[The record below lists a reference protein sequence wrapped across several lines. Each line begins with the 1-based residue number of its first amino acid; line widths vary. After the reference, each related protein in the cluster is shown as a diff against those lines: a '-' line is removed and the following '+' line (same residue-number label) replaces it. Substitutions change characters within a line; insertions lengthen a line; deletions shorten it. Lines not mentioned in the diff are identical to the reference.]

1 MPLLTKALQ
10 ENGFSKASSGTGYFN
25 PSSVKEGDEVRFTI
39 LGDQSATGFELWM
52 DSSELGQN
60 GRPKGVKTR
69 FTDEPSAADMAERA
83 KELGGAVRPDS
94 KPKQFLAFAIWNY
107 EVEKVQVFEFSQQSI
122 ANPLIATLS
131 DEEVEAEPHLTD
143 FKISASG
150 SGLEKRYQVVSLAGR
165 RRKPAI
171 DSPITEAWDKAKADG
186 FDISV
191 LVSGGD
197 PFKGT
202 AF

>member
-1 MPLLTKALQ
+1 MPLLTKQLK
-10 ENGFSKASSGTGYFN
+10 EGGFSKASETGFLN
-25 PSSVKEGDEVRFTI
+25 PSSIKEGDEIRFTI
-39 LGDQSATGFELWM
+39 LGDDSSTGYELWM
-52 DSSELGQN
+52 DSSELRDN
-60 GRPKGVKTR
+60 GTPKGVKTR
-69 FTDEPSAADMAERA
+69 FKDEPSPADITERA
-83 KELGGAVRPDS
+83 SELGGKVRTDS
-94 KPKQFLAFAIWNY
+94 KAKQFMAFAVWNY
-107 EVEKVQVFEFSQQSI
+107 EIEKIQVFEFSQQSI
-122 ANPLIATLS
+122 ANPLIAALS

-171 DSPITEAWDKAKADG
+171 DAPITEAWKAAQADG

>member
-1 MPLLTKALQ
+1 MPLLTKALKDG
-10 ENGFSKASSGTGYFN
+10 GFSKAAETGFLN
-25 PSSVKEGDEVRFTI
+25 PSSVKEGDEIRFTI
-39 LGDQSATGFELWM
+39 LGDESSTGYELWM

-60 GRPKGVKTR
+60 GLPKGVKTR

-83 KELGGAVRPDS
+83 AELGGKVRADS
-94 KPKQFLAFAIWNY
+94 KAKQFMAFAIWNY
-107 EVEKVQVFEFSQQSI
+107 ELEKIQVFEFSQQSI

-131 DEEVEAEPHLTD
+131 DEEVEAEPQLTD
-143 FKISASG
+143 FKISATG

-171 DSPITEAWDKAKADG
+171 DAPITEAWNKVVKAG

-197 PFKGT
+197 PFKGKP
-202 AF
+202 F

>member
-39 LGDQSATGFELWM
+39 LGDQSATGYELWM

-60 GRPKGVKTR
+60 GLPKGVKTR

-83 KELGGAVRPDS
+83 TELGGKVRPDT

>member
-1 MPLLTKALQ
+1 MPLLTKQLK
-10 ENGFSKASSGTGYFN
+10 EGGFSKASETGFLN
-25 PSSVKEGDEVRFTI
+25 PSSIKEGDEIRFTI
-39 LGDQSATGFELWM
+39 LGDDSSSGYELWM
-52 DSSELGQN
+52 DSSELRDN
-60 GRPKGVKTR
+60 GTPKGVKTR
-69 FTDEPSAADMAERA
+69 FKDEPSPADITERA
-83 KELGGAVRPDS
+83 AELGGKVRADS
-94 KPKQFLAFAIWNY
+94 KAKQFMAFAVWNY
-107 EVEKVQVFEFSQQSI
+107 EIEKIQVFEFSQQSI
-122 ANPLIATLS
+122 ANPLIAALS

-165 RRKPAI
+165 RRKLAI
-171 DSPITEAWDKAKADG
+171 DAPITEAWKAAQADG

>member
-1 MPLLTKALQ
+1 
-10 ENGFSKASSGTGYFN
+10 
-25 PSSVKEGDEVRFTI
+25 
-39 LGDQSATGFELWM
+39 
-52 DSSELGQN
+52 
-60 GRPKGVKTR
+60 
-69 FTDEPSAADMAERA
+69 MAERA
-83 KELGGAVRPDS
+83 TELGGKVRPDV

-171 DSPITEAWDKAKADG
+171 DAPITEAWDKAKADG

>member
-1 MPLLTKALQ
+1 MPLLTKALK
-10 ENGFSKASSGTGYFN
+10 ENGFSKASSGSSYFN

-39 LGDQSATGFELWM
+39 LGDESATGYELWL
-52 DSSELGQN
+52 DGPEG
-60 GRPKGVKTR
+60 KGMKTR
-69 FTDEPSAADMAERA
+69 FSDEPSSADMEERA
-83 KELGGAVRPDS
+83 AELGGKVRPDS
-94 KPKQFLAFAIWNY
+94 KAKQFMAFAIWNY

-122 ANPLIATLS
+122 ANPLIAALS
-131 DEEVEAEPHLTD
+131 DEEVEAESHLTD

-150 SGLEKRYQVVSLAGR
+150 SGLEKRYQVMALAGR

-171 DSPITEAWDKAKADG
+171 DGPISEAWDKVVKDG

-197 PFKGT
+197 SFKGKP
-202 AF
+202 F

>member
-1 MPLLTKALQ
+1 
-10 ENGFSKASSGTGYFN
+10 
-25 PSSVKEGDEVRFTI
+25 
-39 LGDQSATGFELWM
+39 GFELWI
-52 DSSELGQN
+52 DSKELREDGK
-60 GRPKGVKTR
+60 PKGVKTR
-69 FTDEPSAADMAERA
+69 FQSEPSRADMQERA
-83 KELGGAVRPDS
+83 QELGGTVRDDAL
-94 KPKQFLAFAIWNY
+94 PKQFMAFAVWNY
-107 EVEKVQVFEFSQQSI
+107 ETEAVQVFEFSQQSI
-122 ANPLIATLS
+122 ANPLIAALT

-165 RRKPAI
+165 RRKEAI
-171 DSPITEAWDKAKADG
+171 DAPITEAWDKAKADG

>member
-39 LGDQSATGFELWM
+39 LGDQSATGYELWM

-60 GRPKGVKTR
+60 GLPKGVKTR

-83 KELGGAVRPDS
+83 AELGGKVRPDV
-94 KPKQFLAFAIWNY
+94 KPRQFLAFAIWNY

>member
-39 LGDQSATGFELWM
+39 LGDQSANGYELWL
-52 DSSELGQN
+52 DGPEG
-60 GRPKGVKTR
+60 KGLKTR

-94 KPKQFLAFAIWNY
+94 KPKQFLAFAVWNY

-122 ANPLIATLS
+122 ANPLIAALS

-143 FKISASG
+143 FKLSATG
-150 SGLEKRYQVVSLAGR
+150 SGLEKRYIVSSLAGR

-171 DSPITEAWDKAKADG
+171 DSPIAEAWDKAKAEG

-197 PFKGT
+197 PFKGKP
-202 AF
+202 F

>member
-39 LGDQSATGFELWM
+39 LGDQSATGYELWM

-60 GRPKGVKTR
+60 GLPKGVKTR

-83 KELGGAVRPDS
+83 TELGGKVRPDT

-171 DSPITEAWDKAKADG
+171 DAPITEAWDKTKADG

>member
-39 LGDQSATGFELWM
+39 LGDESATGYELWL
-52 DSSELGQN
+52 DGPEG
-60 GRPKGVKTR
+60 KGLKTR

-83 KELGGAVRPDS
+83 TELGGKVRPDT

-122 ANPLIATLS
+122 ANPLIAALS
-131 DEEVEAEPHLTD
+131 DEEVEAEPHLAD

-171 DSPITEAWDKAKADG
+171 DAPIAEAWDKVVKEG

-197 PFKGT
+197 PFKGSH
-202 AF
+202 F

>member
-1 MPLLTKALQ
+1 MPLLTKQLKD
-10 ENGFSKASSGTGYFN
+10 NGFSKASAGSSYFN
-25 PSSVKEGDEVRFTI
+25 PSSVREGDETRFTI
-39 LGDQSATGFELWM
+39 LGDESATGYELWL

-60 GRPKGVKTR
+60 GLPKGVKTR
-69 FTDEPSAADMAERA
+69 FTDEPSAADMEERA
-83 KELGGAVRPDS
+83 AELGGKVRPDS
-94 KPKQFLAFAIWNY
+94 KPKQFMAFAIYNY
-107 EVEKVQVFEFSQQSI
+107 ELEKVQVFEFSQQSI
-122 ANPLIATLS
+122 ANPLIAALS

-171 DSPITEAWDKAKADG
+171 DAPITEAWNKAVKDG

-197 PFKGT
+197 PFKGKP
-202 AF
+202 F

>member
-1 MPLLTKALQ
+1 MPLISKQ
-10 ENGFSKASSGTGYFN
+10 IKEGGFSKASETGFLN
-25 PSSVKEGDEVRFTI
+25 PSSIKEGDEIRFTI
-39 LGDQSATGFELWM
+39 LGDDSSTGYELWM
-52 DSSELGQN
+52 DSSELRDN
-60 GRPKGVKTR
+60 GTPKGVKTR
-69 FTDEPSAADMAERA
+69 FKDEPSPADITERA
-83 KELGGAVRPDS
+83 SELGGKVRADS
-94 KPKQFLAFAIWNY
+94 KPKQFMAFAVWNY
-107 EVEKVQVFEFSQQSI
+107 EIEKIQVFEFSQQSI
-122 ANPLIATLS
+122 ANPLIAALS

-171 DSPITEAWDKAKADG
+171 DAPITEAWKAAQADG

>member
-1 MPLLTKALQ
+1 MPLLIKAIK
-10 ENGFSKASSGTGYFN
+10 ENGFSKASSGSGFFN
-25 PSSVKEGDEVRFTI
+25 PSSVKEGDEIRFTI
-39 LGDQSATGFELWM
+39 LGDESSTGYELWM
-52 DSSELGQN
+52 DSNELGQN
-60 GRPKGVKTR
+60 GLPKGVKTR
-69 FTDEPSAADMAERA
+69 FTDEPSAADMAARA
-83 KELGGAVRPDS
+83 GELGGKVRADS

-171 DSPITEAWDKAKADG
+171 DGPVTEAWEKAKKDG

-197 PFKGT
+197 PFKGSN
-202 AF
+202 F